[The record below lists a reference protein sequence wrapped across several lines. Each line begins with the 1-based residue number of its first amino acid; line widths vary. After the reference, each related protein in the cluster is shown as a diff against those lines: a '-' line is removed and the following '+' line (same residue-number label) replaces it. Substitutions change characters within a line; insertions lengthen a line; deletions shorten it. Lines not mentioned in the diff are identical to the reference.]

1 MDAAFTSVASLLQ
14 LIDLASPLIL
24 LSPEADKENVE
35 SPLLK
40 F

>member
-1 MDAAFTSVASLLQ
+1 MGVPFTGVAFPLQ

-24 LSPEADKENVE
+24 LSPGADKENLE